1 MGKQSSSSFVLCL
14 FTLLHLPVLQSMG
27 GKNKKKKIP
36 QTNKQAHKNH
46 DAVVRRQ
53 ERTWLKFSDP
63 FHPLGRGLKSMCLLP
78 ARALCL
84 STAGLTL
91 NLFLSACIVL
101 AGCLC
106 PSGDAPTQDLLLS
119 A

>member
-1 MGKQSSSSFVLCL
+1 
-14 FTLLHLPVLQSMG
+14 
-27 GKNKKKKIP
+27 
-36 QTNKQAHKNH
+36 
-46 DAVVRRQ
+46 
-53 ERTWLKFSDP
+53 
-63 FHPLGRGLKSMCLLP
+63 MCLLP